1 MLGQK
6 VEFGI
11 RTLGASANPIPLP
24 DSCHAES
31 QGRVVLR
38 LQQAAAHFPYT
49 PCLALDYIVY
59 NTAKLWGSNV
69 NFEQVQEK
77 VFWGTRISWRYGIS
91 GIHHSQT
98 EVLKFILLS
107 KDTGGWGDGPVNKE
121 HVAEAWGPEFTG
133 VQSMVWW
140 RVKSW
145 NWEIKEKSW
154 GFPGQPA

>member
-11 RTLGASANPIPLP
+11 KTLGASANPIPLP
-24 DSCHAES
+24 DSCYAES

-77 VFWGTRISWRYGIS
+77 VFWWDTRIRWSYGS
-91 GIHHSQT
+91 VWYSPQPDRSPQVHSS
-98 EVLKFILLS
+98 VKRNW
-107 KDTGGWGDGPVNKE
+107 GWGDGPVNKE

-140 RVKSW
+140 HVKSR

-154 GFPGQPA
+154 GFPG